1 MAGNLVVA
9 QISSADALVAAA
21 LVGVGFILGSVAAGI
36 ARRLASREA
45 NPSVIQSSSS
55 SLATLA
61 FSIVLIA
68 SLIAAL
74 GVINSAALDQL
85 LTDVAL
91 FLPRVISA
99 AIVLIIANIVGN
111 LAEPAI
117 AQSLG
122 HVSHVIRQRVP
133 SLVKS
138 LIMGFAV
145 VIAANQL
152 GIDTN
157 VVLIAVGALFFG
169 IALAAA
175 LIAGLGGRPVA
186 EEIGAGR
193 AIRREL
199 KVGDVV
205 RIGHVEGE
213 VTALGTTSTQ
223 ITSAQ
228 RITLVPNTEI
238 LGQWVEVIQDQPTI
252 QLAPEVEDD

>member
-1 MAGNLVVA
+1 MVQQLVFA
-9 QISSADALVAAA
+9 QISSTDALIAAA
-21 LVGVGFILGSVAAGI
+21 LIGIGFVLGSIAAGI
-36 ARRLASREA
+36 ARRITTRESSPAVIKASA
-45 NPSVIQSSSS
+45 S

-61 FSIVLIA
+61 FSIVLIV

-122 HVSHVIRQRVP
+122 HVSFSVRERVP
-133 SLVKS
+133 RLVKS

-157 VVLIAVGALFFG
+157 VVMIAVGALFFG
-169 IALAAA
+169 VALAAA

-186 EEIGAGR
+186 EELAAGR

-199 KVGDVV
+199 KVGDTV

-213 VTALGTTSTQ
+213 VSALGSTSTQ

-228 RITLVPNTEI
+228 RITLVPNTEM
-238 LGQWVEVIQDQPTI
+238 LGQWVEVIQDKPTI
-252 QLAPEVEDD
+252 QLAPEVDDE